1 MGTRLKIEARLLP
14 PESALLETVSL
25 NKEDQKT

>member
-1 MGTRLKIEARLLP
+1 MDTRSKTESPPLP
-14 PESALLETVSL
+14 PERALETVSL